1 MRFWADCICRCAS
14 ASASRVFWILCS
26 AAASSCVF
34 AAALSVSLVSSCR
47 ELLGLLLSSAH
58 EPVPNLGE
66 LAGPCRDVLLVRVD
80 LDGKRLLPLLGVTQ
94 LLLQRGKLLP
104 PALGLGLNLFELL
117 PRGLDLLLDSGELPA
132 RFVTVLLNALKLGL
146 RYRDAARQVRGRA
159 RARLKL
165 ANFWSAVARSLST
178 ASILAV

>member
-1 MRFWADCICRCAS
+1 MHLPLCFSLGVTGLLDPLLRCGKLLRLRGS
-14 ASASRVFWILCS
+14 ALGQFG
-26 AAASSCVF
+26 
-34 AAALSVSLVSSCR
+34 
-47 ELLGLLLSSAH
+47 ELLPRLGLLLSSAH

-117 PRGLDLLLDSGELPA
+117 ARGLDLLLDSGELPA

-159 RARLKL
+159 RAR
-165 ANFWSAVARSLST
+165 
-178 ASILAV
+178 